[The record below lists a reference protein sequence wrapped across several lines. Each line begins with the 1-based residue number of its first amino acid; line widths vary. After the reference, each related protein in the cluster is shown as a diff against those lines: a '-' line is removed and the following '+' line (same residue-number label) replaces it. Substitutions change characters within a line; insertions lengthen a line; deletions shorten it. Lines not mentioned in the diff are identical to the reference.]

1 MIKKALSW
9 QEFLRAGFD
18 DSGYNFPDF
27 EGSLEAEIVCKRW
40 DKGSKLL
47 VYLNSDDGRK
57 IITSAWQNTNYM
69 GLHNIPIGSRIRVTF
84 QCSKNGISYLRN
96 VEVI

>member
-9 QEFLRAGFD
+9 QEFLKSGFD
-18 DSGYNFPDF
+18 DSDYNFPDF
-27 EGSLEAEIVCKRW
+27 EGALEAEIVCKRW

-69 GLHNIPIGSRIRVTF
+69 GLHHIPTGSRIRATF
-84 QCSKNGISYLRN
+84 QFSKNGISYLRN